1 MILYTTKTIKFT
13 ETPSRDCTDPDL
25 LADSILLMSGIN
37 KRDIHYQDLVDW
49 LSDILD
55 NNSELDS
62 IDELETSTSVFDY
75 DIEYQPEKSAFV
87 VTIMY

>member
-13 ETPSRDCTDPDL
+13 EALSRDCTDPDL

-37 KRDIHYQDLVDW
+37 QKDIQYQYLVDW

-55 NNSELDS
+55 NNTELTS
-62 IDELETSTSVFDY
+62 IDELETSSSVFDY

-87 VTIMY
+87 VTTMC

>member
-13 ETPSRDCTDPDL
+13 EAPNRDCTDSDL
-25 LADSILLMSGIN
+25 LADSILLMSDIK
-37 KRDIHYQDLVDW
+37 KRDIHYHDLVDW

-55 NNSELDS
+55 NNTELTA
-62 IDELETSTSVFDY
+62 IDELETSSSVFDY